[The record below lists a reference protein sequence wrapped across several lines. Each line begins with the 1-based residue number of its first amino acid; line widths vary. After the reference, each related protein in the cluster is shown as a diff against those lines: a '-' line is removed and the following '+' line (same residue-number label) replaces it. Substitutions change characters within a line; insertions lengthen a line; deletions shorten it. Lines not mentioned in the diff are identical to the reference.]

1 MLGPAGLGHV
11 EPLHRLS
18 FHQERLWFLHRLE
31 PDSVAYNMPFL
42 VRADGPLLR
51 HAVQASLDEIVRRH
65 QALRTR
71 FLEVDGRPVQVVE
84 PAHRVALQV
93 ADVSELPS
101 EHREEEAMRLARAD
115 VLQPF
120 DLTQAGLMRAL
131 LVKLDEHVHHLLFTF
146 HHIVADSAAAGVLLR
161 ELVALY
167 PAMARGAEATLPE
180 LPAQYTDYVAWQRD
194 PLRQTAIDRHLD
206 YWRSRLSGGPD
217 WLDLPVD
224 RRPRS
229 APSPRGGSRP
239 LILSREAT
247 DSLRTVARGERTT
260 LFVALLA
267 ALQVLLHRYSRQT
280 DIVVG
285 IPVSDRRR
293 VQFEPL
299 VGFFVNTV
307 AIRTRVHG
315 HLPFRQLLREVRETV
330 LDALSHQ
337 DAPFE
342 RVVEVVRPARTGRN
356 PLFQVLFSFDEFSEP
371 EVVVNGDLR
380 LRVLPFESD
389 HAMVD
394 LSVCALAGSDGIYGH
409 VEFAGDL
416 FDADTIDRLIGHL
429 ETLVGGIV
437 ADPDSRV
444 AELPLLT
451 TAEQEQLR
459 RWNATA
465 REVPATRG
473 MHRLFEAQARR
484 TPHRTALVAGDRE
497 VTYET
502 LDQAAN
508 RLASLLASRGV
519 RRGSFVGI
527 SATRS
532 TEMVAGLL
540 AVHKAGGAY
549 VGLDPELGEARVRFA
564 LEDLDVRVV
573 LADPRLASVLPEE
586 VEVVPLAAAGEGET
600 ASERSPGVQ
609 VSDEDLAAAI
619 YTSGSTGVP
628 KAVGIRHGSA
638 VSFLHWA
645 AARFLPGEL
654 RGVLAT
660 TSPVFDCTLFEVFTP
675 LSWGG
680 TVVLADSV
688 LDLPTLSAR
697 DRVTL
702 VSTVPSTMEELLRQG
717 GLPAGVMTVNLAG
730 DVLAGRLVTDIQG
743 ASQVRR
749 IFNHYGP
756 SEATTYA
763 TGALISDRP
772 HHAGSVEA
780 EAADPVPTIGWPIAN
795 VEAYVADEYL
805 NLLPVG
811 VPGELFIGGAGLACG
826 YIGRPALTAEL
837 FIADPWSG
845 REGAR
850 VYRTG
855 DLVRY
860 RRDGSL
866 DFLGRRDRQVKLR
879 GYRIELGEVEAVLE
893 AHPGVQ
899 RAVTVVHDGPE
910 AQRQLVAYYVP
921 AAGCEAPTPAQLVA
935 RARARLPRY
944 MVPAAAVPL
953 ESFPLTANG
962 KVDRKALPPPGWAAG
977 KLVGAEPAGTVVE
990 AILAGIWCDLLELDR
1005 VGLGQDFFDLGG
1017 NSLRMVALA
1026 SRLEELL
1033 GVRVLLSDLL
1043 TVSTVRDLASLV
1055 SEARPNPV
1063 LARVGSTG
1071 EDPPLFLAY
1080 PGGASFFG
1088 LWPLAARLGR
1098 AVVGLLPLGLLGGLC
1113 PRTVEDMAEQY
1124 LQAVLSVQASGPY
1137 LVAGLGPGGALAYE
1151 LSRRLTERGERVL
1164 LLGLVAAAFPN
1175 EGGDEGSAAER
1186 PEAIERRFGIDGVP
1200 LRAEERLRLAGLWR
1214 QYRAAW
1220 ARYRPQP
1227 YTGPVAWVGSR
1238 DAAASRWS
1246 QLLPQLQVVPQGH
1259 VDVDGADDR
1268 AFDALATLVGKAE
1281 AAAAPRPGG
1290 VVR

>member
-1 MLGPAGLGHV
+1 LHAQPHH
-11 EPLHRLS
+11 PLA
-18 FHQERLWFLHRLE
+18 FQQERLWFLHRLE
-31 PDSVAYNMPFL
+31 PDSAAYNMPFL
-42 VRADGPLLR
+42 VRVDGPLLR
-51 HAVQASLDEIVRRH
+51 DAVQASLDEIVRRH
-65 QALRTR
+65 QSLRTR
-71 FLEVDGRPVQVVE
+71 FPEVDGRPVQVVE
-84 PAHRVALQV
+84 PERRVALRS
-93 ADVSELPS
+93 ADVSGLPR
-101 EHREEEAMRLARAD
+101 ERREEEAARLARAD
-115 VLQPF
+115 VLRPF
-120 DLTQAGLMRAL
+120 DLAQGGLMRAL
-131 LVKLDEHVHHLLFTF
+131 LVKLDEHLHHLLFTF
-146 HHIVADSAAAGVLLR
+146 HHIVADSAAAGVFLR
-161 ELVALY
+161 ELLALY
-167 PAMARGAEATLPE
+167 PAIARGAAATLPA

-194 PLRQTAIDRHLD
+194 PLRRAEVDGHLE
-206 YWRSRLSGGPD
+206 YWRSRLSGAPD
-217 WLDLPVD
+217 RLDLPVD
-224 RRPRS
+224 RRPPV
-229 APSPRGGSRP
+229 APSPRGGNQP
-239 LILSREAT
+239 LTISREAT
-247 DSLRTVARGERTT
+247 DSLRAVARGERTT

-267 ALQVLLHRYSRQT
+267 ALQVLLHRYSRQA

-299 VGFFVNTV
+299 IGFFVNTV
-307 AIRTRVHG
+307 AIRTQVRG
-315 HLPFRQLLREVRETV
+315 DLPFRQLLRKVREAV

-342 RVVEVVRPARTGRN
+342 RVVEAVRPTRTGRN
-356 PLFQVLFSFDEFSEP
+356 PLFQVLFSFDEFDEP
-371 EVVVNGDLR
+371 PADTVDGDLR
-380 LRVLPFESD
+380 LRVLPFGRD

-394 LSVCALAGSDGIYGH
+394 LSVCVLAGRDGIRGH

-416 FDADTIDRLIGHL
+416 FDPDTIDRLIGHL

-444 AELPLLT
+444 ADLPILT
-451 TAEQEQLR
+451 AAEQEQLR

-465 REVPATRG
+465 RDVPATRG
-473 MHRLFEAQARR
+473 MHRLFEAQVRR
-484 TPHRTALVAGDRE
+484 TPDRAALVAGDRE
-497 VTYET
+497 VTYEE
-502 LDQAAN
+502 LDRGAN
-508 RLASLLASRGV
+508 HLANLLASHGV
-519 RRGSFVGI
+519 GRGSFVGI

-532 TEMVAGLL
+532 PEMVAGLL
-540 AVHKAGGAY
+540 AVLKAGGAY
-549 VGLDPELGEARVRFA
+549 VGLDPELGEARARFA
-564 LEDLDVRVV
+564 LEDLQVRVV
-573 LADPRLASVLPEE
+573 LADPPLASVLPEG
-586 VEVVPLAAAGEGET
+586 VEVVSLTAAGKGET
-600 ASERSPGVQ
+600 ISGRPPGAQ
-609 VSDEDLAAAI
+609 VSDDDLAAAI
-619 YTSGSTGVP
+619 YTSGSTGIP

-645 AARFLPGEL
+645 AGRFLPHEL

-675 LSWGG
+675 LAWGG

-730 DVLAGRLVTDIQG
+730 DVLAGRLVADIQG

-772 HHAGSVEA
+772 QHAGSVEGG
-780 EAADPVPTIGWPIAN
+780 AADPVPTIGSPIAN
-795 VEAYVADEYL
+795 VEAYVADDHL

-811 VPGELFIGGAGLACG
+811 VPGELFIGGAGLARG
-826 YIGRPALTAEL
+826 YLGRPALTAEL

-845 REGAR
+845 RSGAR

-899 RAVTVVHDGPE
+899 RAVAVVQDGLGT
-910 AQRQLVAYYVP
+910 QRQLVAYYVA
-921 AAGCEAPTPAQLVA
+921 AAGGALDPAQLVA
-935 RARARLPRY
+935 HARARLPRY
-944 MVPAAAVPL
+944 MVPSATVPL
-953 ESFPLTANG
+953 EVFPLTANG
-962 KVDRKALPPPGWAAG
+962 KVDREALPPPERAPRDLARS
-977 KLVGAEPAGTVVE
+977 EPAGTVLE
-990 AILAGIWCDLLELDR
+990 AILAGVWCDLLDVDR
-1005 VGLGQDFFDLGG
+1005 VGLAQDFFDIGG

-1043 TVSTVRDLASLV
+1043 SVSTVRDLASLV

-1071 EDPPLFLAY
+1071 QGPPLFLAY

-1088 LWPLAARLGR
+1088 SRPLAARLGR
-1098 AVVGLLPLGLLGGLC
+1098 AVVGLLPQGLLGGHV
-1113 PRTVEDMAEQY
+1113 PRTVEDMAERH
-1124 LQAVLSVQASGPY
+1124 LRAVLSVQASGPY

-1151 LSRRLTERGERVL
+1151 LSRRLAERDERVL
-1164 LLGLVAAAFPN
+1164 LLGLVAAAFPD

-1186 PEAIERRFGIDGVP
+1186 PEAIGRRFGIDGVP
-1200 LRAEERLRLAGLWR
+1200 LRAEERVRLAGLWR
-1214 QYRAAW
+1214 RYRAAW

-1227 YTGPVAWVGSR
+1227 YAGPVAWVGHL

-1259 VDVDGADDR
+1259 VDDDGADDR
-1268 AFDALATLVGKAE
+1268 AFDALATLVGEAE
-1281 AAAAPRPGG
+1281 AAAVPRPGG